1 MDSDDSPGEPEPD
14 GNSDHARDRTN
25 GETPVDS
32 VDPDEETPVDSAGPG
47 EEVSVQDQWHGDPPE
62 GWDKEKDGGVF
73 GAGPEE
79 DEYEPPPIE
88 PGDPSLENALF
99 VLLGVLTSVGLLIH
113 VVVSF

>member
-1 MDSDDSPGEPEPD
+1 MESDDSPRESRSKPD
-14 GNSDHARDRTN
+14 GESDHASDRESDHASDRTD
-25 GETPVDS
+25 GETPVG
-32 VDPDEETPVDSAGPG
+32 PAGQDA
-47 EEVSVQDQWHGDPPE
+47 EVSVQDQWHGDPPE
-62 GWDKEKDGGVF
+62 GWNEEKDGGVF

-99 VLLGVLTSVGLLIH
+99 VLLGVLTSVGLLVH